1 MKKIIISYFNDEISR
16 ELRWSLMSPLA
27 GEKTVDAVKAVQ
39 AINGYT
45 QVAEFEY
52 DDKVTLEDNL
62 ENAYRVLQNGIV
74 SDSWLLDPPDGLT
87 PLVSAHVH
95 DGNLYGWRSAMKG
108 DLFSVDGKAY
118 VVANIGFTEVV

>member
-1 MKKIIISYFNDEISR
+1 
-16 ELRWSLMSPLA
+16 MSPLFN
-27 GEKTVDAVKAVQ
+27 EKTTDIVKAVL

-45 QVAEFEY
+45 NVAEFEY
-52 DDKVTLEDNL
+52 DDKVSIEDNL

>member
-62 ENAYRVLQNGIV
+62 ENAYRVMQNGVV
-74 SDSWLLDPPDGLT
+74 SDSWLLSPPDGLT
-87 PLVSAHVH
+87 PLVSAHAR
-95 DGNLYGWRSAMKG
+95 DGSLYGWRSAMTG
-108 DLFSVDGKAY
+108 DLFTVDGKTH
-118 VVANIGFTEVV
+118 VVANIGFTKVV